1 MMFAETQHTDL
12 ENKKVSASRVESG
25 KWLKEVISEQQI
37 KLRCAGGAELK
48 FVFAHLVEEFVFTR
62 ENPAEWNIVPS
73 SIDAREKTGFY
84 VVKKRQSSNCLNQS
98 HSSGKNWVFRR
109 S

>member
-48 FVFAHLVEEFVFTR
+48 FVFAGRANGKHSIILVKTP
-62 ENPAEWNIVPS
+62 PA
-73 SIDAREKTGFY
+73 F
-84 VVKKRQSSNCLNQS
+84 QCNQDY
-98 HSSGKNWVFRR
+98 
-109 S
+109 